1 MGVDPE
7 GSNLSSYK
15 SRDLPPQALTIDLPS
30 PRQQTFF
37 AEFAAVRI
45 AV

>member
-7 GSNLSSYK
+7 GRNLYSFE
-15 SRDLPPQALTIDLPS
+15 SRDHPPQAPTIDHPS

-37 AEFAAVRI
+37 AEFAAVSI

>member
-7 GSNLSSYK
+7 GRNLYSYK
-15 SRDLPPQALTIDLPS
+15 SRDLPPQAPTIDFPS
-30 PRQQTFF
+30 PRKQTFF
-37 AEFAAVRI
+37 VEFAAVRI